1 MIVILLMSVL
11 CFSFNLRYK
20 VMWNSFIMVIFIYLL
35 AVYCFVVRLFY
46 STSQMLRRD
55 NREFYLLQAER
66 IEGKKHILTLCSVEW
81 PDAENKDCP
90 RGKVCLKLL

>member
-1 MIVILLMSVL
+1 MELIFCDNLAFPDHDLLSADCL
-11 CFSFNLRYK
+11 
-20 VMWNSFIMVIFIYLL
+20 IYLL
-35 AVYCFVVRLFY
+35 AVFCFVVRLFY

-90 RGKVCLKLL
+90 RGKVGLKLM